1 MAGKWHL
8 GYSTQYSPAS
18 AGFKHSW
25 ALEDGGGNHF
35 DGRGFMAEDSRY
47 YDDGNL
53 TSWPARQYST
63 DFYTDKIISYLE
75 KDKKED
81 KPFFI
86 YAAYT
91 SPHWPLQVPEDELN
105 RYKGAYDEGYEALRK
120 ENLQNLKKAG
130 LIPENQTLSE
140 LHPTVQPW
148 RSLTADEQAR
158 ESRQMELYAAM
169 VSNLDDNIGRLLEYL
184 AERGELENTLIVFMG
199 DNGAAP
205 SDLYNRGPFVKAL
218 RNKYNNDDLAD
229 YGKADTFLSLSY
241 PWAEASAPF
250 KYTKGYTTEGGIR
263 APFIAAGP
271 MVRDDSVNSAYF
283 TVMDLAPT
291 FLALAGT
298 TYPQNQKHQLLGTSL
313 VPMFSGETAS
323 AHADDYVT
331 VLDHNNRALVR
342 QGNWKL
348 VAQEDSY
355 AENGFALYNLMD
367 DPAESVDV
375 KDDFPDFYHSLI
387 AAWQNKTQQYGI
399 KAIPDKVMM
408 K

>member
-1 MAGKWHL
+1 
-8 GYSTQYSPAS
+8 
-18 AGFKHSW
+18 
-25 ALEDGGGNHF
+25 
-35 DGRGFMAEDSRY
+35 MAEDSRY

-91 SPHWPLQVPEDELN
+91 CPYWPLQVPEDELN

-158 ESRQMELYAAM
+158 ESRKMELYAAM

-199 DNGAAP
+199 TMVQR
-205 SDLYNRGPFVKAL
+205 LQI
-218 RNKYNNDDLAD
+218 
-229 YGKADTFLSLSY
+229 
-241 PWAEASAPF
+241 
-250 KYTKGYTTEGGIR
+250 YTTE
-263 APFIAAGP
+263 
-271 MVRDDSVNSAYF
+271 
-283 TVMDLAPT
+283 
-291 FLALAGT
+291 
-298 TYPQNQKHQLLGTSL
+298 
-313 VPMFSGETAS
+313 
-323 AHADDYVT
+323 
-331 VLDHNNRALVR
+331 VL
-342 QGNWKL
+342 
-348 VAQEDSY
+348 S
-355 AENGFALYNLMD
+355 
-367 DPAESVDV
+367 
-375 KDDFPDFYHSLI
+375 
-387 AAWQNKTQQYGI
+387 
-399 KAIPDKVMM
+399 
-408 K
+408 